1 MLRRLAQSS
10 DAKTCEVSFNLV
22 RHARID
28 TIQ

>member
-1 MLRRLAQSS
+1 MIRRSVQSS
-10 DAKTCEVSFNLV
+10 EAMTCEVSFNPV